1 MKSVPVLLVT
11 HDDLLWQHWR
21 ALDPARWLAARG
33 RGLADL
39 QRWREQGRALAVL
52 DTGLPR
58 LPSWQDPSWLALL
71 SGLQVVVASPSPND
85 EQGAQALGA
94 GAQGYCHGYAP
105 TQALAQTLE
114 VVASGGIWMGR
125 SLVTRLLKLVT
136 ERAQDAAAWDNGT
149 LTERETTV
157 ARHAASGQSNAQIAD
172 ALGITERT
180 VKAHLSAVFDKLGVT
195 DRLQLAL
202 RVHGISAPADARIK
216 IPS

>member
-1 MKSVPVLLVT
+1 MKPVPVLLIT

-39 QRWREQGRALAVL
+39 QRWREQGRSLVVL
-52 DTGLPR
+52 DTDVPR
-58 LPSWQDPSWLALL
+58 LPSWQDPVWAASLG
-71 SGLQVVVASPSPND
+71 GLHLVVASPSPND
-85 EQGAQALGA
+85 EQGTQALGA
-94 GAQGYCHGYAP
+94 GAHGYCHSYAP
-105 TQALAQTLE
+105 AASLSQTLE

-136 ERAQDAAAWDNGT
+136 ERAQDSHSWDAGL
-149 LTERETTV
+149 LTEREITA
-157 ARHAASGQSNAQIAD
+157 ARYAASGQPNAQIAE

-180 VKAHLSAVFDKLGVT
+180 VKAHLSAVFEKLGVS

-202 RVHGISAPADARIK
+202 LVHGISAPAETRSK
-216 IPS
+216 ITS